1 MLNST
6 DGIQL
11 GFSMHNM
18 VGNDANPHRKILD
31 KVYFLNYIL
40 FKYKLLY
47 FGPMK

>member
-18 VGNDANPHRKILD
+18 VGNPHRKIVD